1 MKKLASLAISMVA
14 IAAGALPVMANQ
26 TDENHASYTWVI
38 GAVTPGATAVA
49 PDGSTIFMAGSG
61 PLMAGPGGA
70 AGGGGTWMKSNHEH
84 GTFTVTGVG
93 GFVSYGSGAAQGFPA
108 AFTGGEAKLRVTLSN
123 GQTGLLTIVCLLGT
137 PPPGKMEGIQLVLG
151 SGVSGEFTKQ
161 DGGSTVFIKK
171 P

>member
-14 IAAGALPVMANQ
+14 IATAASPAMADQ
-26 TDENHASYTWVI
+26 ADENHASYTWVI
-38 GAVTPGATAVA
+38 GAITAGATAIA

-61 PLMAGPGGA
+61 PMMAGPGGTA
-70 AGGGGTWMKSNHEH
+70 SGAGTWMKSNHEH

-123 GQTGLLTIVCLLGT
+123 GQSGLLTIVCLLGA
-137 PPPGKMEGIQLVLG
+137 PPPSKMEGIQLVLG
-151 SGVSGEFTKQ
+151 NGVSDEFTEQ
-161 DGGSTVFIKK
+161 HGGSTVFIKK